1 MSFLDFMEVDKLT
14 PVVSDVDSLGVH
26 IVHFNGDITALKC
39 DAIISSTNS
48 TMQHSSG
55 VHGKICKLGGVRF
68 EENLKELRKKL
79 MPDEK
84 NRVGLK
90 SGSSAICKAEGD
102 LLCKF
107 VIMTNSPG
115 VTKLNE
121 LKNVSLSF

>member
-1 MSFLDFMEVDKLT
+1 MDVNTLT
-14 PVVSDVDSLGVH
+14 PVVSNVDSLGVH

-55 VHGKICKLGGVRF
+55 VHGKICRLGGVRF

-84 NRVGLK
+84 NRAGLK

-121 LKNVSLSF
+121 LKNVSLPF

>member
-1 MSFLDFMEVDKLT
+1 MEVDTLT

-55 VHGKICKLGGVRF
+55 VHGKICKLGGLRF

-79 MPDEK
+79 MLDEK
-84 NRVGLK
+84 NRGLK

-115 VTKLNE
+115 VTKLND